1 MAAILG
7 ELFICERRKLIQMI
21 QIKMFKNV
29 VYILTQKMLMYKLY
43 LYLIA
48 EENKLIFLENQ
59 SPKVK

>member
-1 MAAILG
+1 MAALLG
-7 ELFICERRKLIQMI
+7 ELVICERRKLIQMI

-59 SPKVK
+59 SPKNK